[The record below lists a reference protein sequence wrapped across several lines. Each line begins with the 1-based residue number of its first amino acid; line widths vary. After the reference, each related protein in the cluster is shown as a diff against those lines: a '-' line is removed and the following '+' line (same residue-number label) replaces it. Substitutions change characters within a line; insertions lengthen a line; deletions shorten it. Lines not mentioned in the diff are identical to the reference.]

1 VRFRPLLAVLGL
13 LILTMA
19 GILVIPL
26 LVAAALDS
34 ALELPAFY
42 TTIGICLVTGMILWG
57 ANRDYQKKLRSREAF
72 AVVGLGW
79 AVLSFFGALPFWLA
93 PGGIPSLLDA
103 YFETMSGFTT
113 TGATIL
119 TDIEALPPGLLF
131 WRSLTQW
138 LGGMGIVVLTVA
150 VLPLLG
156 SGGIQMMRAEVSGPT
171 TEKLAPRVAQTAMM
185 LWGLYLLLTV
195 VVAGL
200 LLPVMDWF
208 DAVTLAFSTLATG
221 GFSTKSLSV
230 AHFDSAYVDAVITAF
245 VLIAGMNFVL
255 HYRAIFRGHPVYF
268 RNSELR
274 FFVGLIVVSIIF
286 VTLMLHL
293 GTYPDRIE
301 NAEKYGTLGQCF
313 RYASFQ
319 VASIGTGAG
328 FVTADYDHWPNAC
341 RVVLIV
347 LMVVGGCAGST
358 AGGIKI
364 FRVLTLVKYGLREIA
379 LLIRPHAVLP
389 IKIGGEAVE
398 REVIARVLGFLALW
412 TLLFLVS
419 VLVLSFVL
427 DPAWSEDAGSL
438 SVSGA
443 KTVSGALED
452 DHLLTAL
459 GATLATIGNVG
470 AGIAGVGPLEN
481 FSAIPAIGK
490 ALLIFLML
498 LGRLEIYAVLVI
510 FLPMTWRR

>member
-1 VRFRPLLAVLGL
+1 MRFRPILAVLGL
-13 LILTMA
+13 LILTLS
-19 GILVIPL
+19 GVLLIPL
-26 LVAAALDS
+26 GVAWGLDS
-34 ALELPAFY
+34 NHELPAFY
-42 TTIGICLVTGMILWG
+42 TTIGICLVIGMVLWG
-57 ANRDYQKKLRSREAF
+57 ANRDRQKEIRAREAF

-79 AVLSFFGALPFWLA
+79 ATLSFFGSLPFWLA
-93 PGGIPSLLDA
+93 PGGIPDLLDA

-138 LGGMGIVVLTVA
+138 FGGMGIVLLTVA

-156 SGGIQMMRAEVSGPT
+156 SGGVQMMRAEMPGPT
-171 TEKLAPRVAQTAMM
+171 TEKLAPRVAQTATM

-195 VVAGL
+195 IVAGL

-208 DAVTLAFSTLATG
+208 DAVTLSFSTLATG
-221 GFSTKSLSV
+221 GFSTKNASI
-230 AHFDSAYVDAVITAF
+230 AHFDSTYVDAVITVF
-245 VLIAGMNFVL
+245 VLIAAVNFVL
-255 HYRAIFRGHPVYF
+255 HYRALFQGRPVYY

-274 FFVGLIVVSIIF
+274 FFVGLIVLSIIF

-301 NAEKYGTLGQCF
+301 NAEKYGTIGQCF

-328 FVTADYDHWPNAC
+328 FVTADFDHWPNAC

-389 IKIGGEAVE
+389 IKIGGEAIE
-398 REVIARVLGFLALW
+398 REVIARVMGFLALW
-412 TLLFLVS
+412 MLLFLVS
-419 VLVLSFVL
+419 VLLLSFVL

-438 SVSGA
+438 SASSA
-443 KTVSGALED
+443 QMVSGALED

-459 GATLATIGNVG
+459 GATLSTIGNVG
-470 AGIAGVGPLEN
+470 PGIAGVGPLEN

-490 ALLIFLML
+490 VLLIFLML

-510 FLPMTWRR
+510 FIPMAWKR

>member
-1 VRFRPLLAVLGL
+1 LRFRPIFAVLGL
-13 LILTMA
+13 LILTLS
-19 GILVIPL
+19 GVLLIPL
-26 LVAAALDS
+26 GVAWGLDS
-34 ALELPAFY
+34 THELPAFY
-42 TTIGICLVTGMILWG
+42 TTIGICLVIGMVLWG
-57 ANRDYQKKLRSREAF
+57 ANRNRQKEIRVREAF

-79 AVLSFFGALPFWLA
+79 ATLSFFGSFPFWLA
-93 PGGIPSLLDA
+93 PGGIPDLLDA

-138 LGGMGIVVLTVA
+138 FGGMGIVLLTVA

-156 SGGIQMMRAEVSGPT
+156 SGGVQMMRAEVPGPT

-195 VVAGL
+195 IVAGL

-208 DAVTLAFSTLATG
+208 DAVTLSFSTLATG
-221 GFSTKSLSV
+221 GFSTKNASI
-230 AHFDSAYVDAVITAF
+230 AHFDSAYVDAVITVF
-245 VLIAGMNFVL
+245 VLIAGVNFVL
-255 HYRAIFRGHPVYF
+255 HYRALFQGRPLYF
-268 RNSELR
+268 RNS
-274 FFVGLIVVSIIF
+274 SIIF

-293 GTYPDRIE
+293 GTYPDRVD

-389 IKIGGEAVE
+389 IKIGGEAIE
-398 REVIARVLGFLALW
+398 REVIARVIGFLALW
-412 TLLFLVS
+412 MLLFLVS
-419 VLVLSFVL
+419 LLLLSFVL

-438 SVSGA
+438 SASSA
-443 KTVSGALED
+443 QM
-452 DHLLTAL
+452 AL

-470 AGIAGVGPLEN
+470 PGIAGVGPLEN

-490 ALLIFLML
+490 VLLIFLML

-510 FLPMTWRR
+510 FIPMAWKR